1 MSAVAGWRR
10 NLVSAYLAGDG
21 VIAYPTEGV
30 WGLGCLPASV
40 QAVARI
46 LALKERRWEKGLLLV
61 AADISQFD
69 DYLMGLD
76 NDKRCELENNWPG
89 PITYLLPDN
98 GVAPRWV
105 VGNNATVGLR
115 VSDHP
120 VVRAL
125 CESIGPL
132 VSTSANL
139 TGRPAALTALQVRQ
153 YFGAGVDHF
162 VPGKLGNSIGPSVI
176 KPLGTGEQI
185 R

>member
-46 LALKERRWEKGLLLV
+46 LALKERSWEKGLLLV
-61 AADISQFD
+61 AADISQFE
-69 DYLMGLD
+69 DYLVGLD

-115 VSDHP
+115 VSGHP

-132 VSTSANL
+132 VSTSANV
-139 TGRPAALTALQVRQ
+139 TGRPAAVTSLQVRQ
-153 YFGAGVDHF
+153 YFGAGVDHL
-162 VPGKLGNSIGPSVI
+162 VPGQLGNSIGPSVI
-176 KPLGTGEQI
+176 KHLGTGEQI

>member
-1 MSAVAGWRR
+1 MSAIARWRR
-10 NLVSAYLAGDG
+10 NLVSAYLSGDG

-30 WGLGCLPASV
+30 WGIGCLPSSAH
-40 QAVARI
+40 AVARI
-46 LALKERRWEKGLLLV
+46 LALKKRNWEKGLLLV
-61 AADISQFD
+61 AADISQFE
-69 DYLMGLD
+69 DYLVGLD

-115 VSDHP
+115 VSGHP

-132 VSTSANL
+132 VSTSANV
-139 TGRPAALTALQVRQ
+139 TGHPAAVTSLQVRQ
-153 YFGAGVDHF
+153 YFGAGVDHL
-162 VPGKLGNSIGPSVI
+162 VPGQLGNSIGPSVI
-176 KPLGTGEQI
+176 KHLGTGEQI